1 MEEVIEKPNH
11 ATPNAVPRI
20 VNGISGHLGQLV
32 PRYVELGPN
41 NACVPFSS
49 MKHVVEYH
57 ALGLGQ
63 NHKIVIPNLVQVSRV
78 IQNYLVQ
85 LLNFKVVYNN
95 LIFITMA
102 YFSLI
107 ASKKVV

>member
-1 MEEVIEKPNH
+1 MAALRVEEVIKKRKH

-20 VNGISGHLGQLV
+20 VNGIPGQLGQFV
-32 PRYVELGPN
+32 PRYAVPGPN
-41 NACVPFSS
+41 NARVPFSS

-78 IQNYLVQ
+78 IQNYFVQ
-85 LLNFKVVYNN
+85 LLNFIVVCNI
-95 LIFITMA
+95 LI
-102 YFSLI
+102 L
-107 ASKKVV
+107 